1 MQKTQYML
9 FSLRKNHTHSF
20 PKICCQLIW
29 QLPAAAGP
37 AGLSAPLGAQPPD
50 AARGRGLADLRRCHV
65 SAAAGAASGFH
76 LGDVEL
82 WPELRRQQGP
92 ETALLLAA
100 MEAAVEVT
108 AERDSPPAGVS
119 RALRPPVLRQPG

>member
-1 MQKTQYML
+1 MGGEW
-9 FSLRKNHTHSF
+9 SALR
-20 PKICCQLIW
+20 W

-76 LGDVEL
+76 LGDAEL

-92 ETALLLAA
+92 ETALLLAG
-100 MEAAVEVT
+100 EARAGRGPGLGRESGAQRVRAAT
-108 AERDSPPAGVS
+108 KPQGGLSRDAREAGPPP
-119 RALRPPVLRQPG
+119 RATHGA